1 MNWQEGY
8 YCNTRNSLQNHQE
21 ENFKMPTIAE
31 KILSEKA
38 GKEEKVEA
46 GEILECEVDYIMVN
60 DITGVP
66 AFEVFEELK
75 LDEPMRK
82 ELMVVIQ
89 DHYVPNKDVDS
100 AEQAKALRDYAQR
113 YGIANYYEI
122 GKDGSGICHQVMIEE
137 GFAAPGRLIIG
148 ADSHTCSYGALGAF
162 STGIGST
169 EAAAALATG
178 RLWFKVPATQKFV
191 LDGELKRYVMGKDI
205 ILHIIGDIGVS
216 GSLYKSQEFYGT
228 TIRNLCLSDRLTISN
243 MAVEAGAKAGIIPPD
258 EKVFELLRGRVRGD
272 YKAVYAD
279 GNESEY
285 EEVFEY
291 NASEIVPTVA
301 KPFSPENTVP
311 ASELDVPID
320 QAYLGS
326 CTNGRIEDL
335 RIAAELL
342 KGKKISREVR
352 MIVIPAS
359 KRVFEH
365 ALEEGLIKIF
375 LEANTFVCGPTCGAC
390 LGGHMGVLASG
401 ERCISTTNRNFI
413 GRMGHKD
420 SEVYLAN
427 PAVVA
432 ASALEGRIIDPTELE
447 L

>member
-1 MNWQEGY
+1 
-8 YCNTRNSLQNHQE
+8 
-21 ENFKMPTIAE
+21 MPTIAE
-31 KILSEKA
+31 KILC
-38 GKEEKVEA
+38 GKA
-46 GEILECEVDYIMVN
+46 GEIVEREVDYIMVN
-60 DITGVP
+60 DVTGVP
-66 AFEVFEELK
+66 AFEVFEEL
-75 LDEPMRK
+75 EPAGELKK
-82 ELMVVIQ
+82 EKVVVVQ
-89 DHYVPNKDVDS
+89 DHYVPNKDVAS
-100 AEQAKALRDYAQR
+100 AEQAKALRDYARR

-122 GKDGSGICHQVMIEE
+122 GKGGICHQVMVEE

-162 STGIGST
+162 STGVGST
-169 EAAAALATG
+169 EAAAAMATG

-191 LDGELKRYVMGKDI
+191 INGDLKRYVMGKDI

-228 TIRNLCLSDRLTISN
+228 AIENLSLSDRITISN

-258 EKVFELLRGRVRGD
+258 EKVFDFLRDRVRGD

-279 GNESEY
+279 GKESEY

-291 NASEIVPTVA
+291 DASGIVPTVA
-301 KPFSPENTVP
+301 KPFSPANTVP

-335 RIAAELL
+335 RVAAAIL
-342 KGKKISREVR
+342 KGKSVNREAR
-352 MIVIPAS
+352 MIVVPAS
-359 KRVFEH
+359 EKVFEQ
-365 ALEEGLIKIF
+365 AIEEGLIKIF
-375 LEANTFVCGPTCGAC
+375 LEADAFVCGPTCGAC
-390 LGGHMGVLASG
+390 LGGHMGVLAKG
-401 ERCISTTNRNFI
+401 ERCVSTTNRNFI

-432 ASALEGRIIDPTELE
+432 ASAIKGRITDPAELR
-447 L
+447 